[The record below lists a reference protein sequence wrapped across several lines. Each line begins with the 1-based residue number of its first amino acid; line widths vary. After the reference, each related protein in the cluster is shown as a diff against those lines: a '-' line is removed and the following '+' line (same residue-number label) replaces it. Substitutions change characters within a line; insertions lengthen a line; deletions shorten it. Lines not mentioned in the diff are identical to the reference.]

1 MKMGQELME
10 CMGEYP
16 DYLPEVREKSS
27 AERLIALSDIYDI
40 YIPSQMSVEI
50 YHKLYMGLMRSL
62 QKKSSIEA
70 VHQQYENCKGRS
82 LRKYCKDEAVD
93 YDWLIEFKK
102 SYRSNKLQPD
112 ENKKLGEGEFIALT
126 VEENFVPE
134 QQTPAGWQVER
145 LILKSPTGDEME
157 IKCTNLFAVAELLR
171 KMS

>member
-1 MKMGQELME
+1 ME
-10 CMGEYP
+10 VYFFQPLLYIKAGT
-16 DYLPEVREKSS
+16 V
-27 AERLIALSDIYDI
+27 LSDPGEVTVTDDFGFRI
-40 YIPSQMSVEI
+40 VEA
-50 YHKLYMGLMRSL
+50 
-62 QKKSSIEA
+62 E
-70 VHQQYENCKGRS
+70 
-82 LRKYCKDEAVD
+82 D

-145 LILKSPTGDEME
+145 LMLKSPTGDEME

>member
-1 MKMGQELME
+1 MGGICTDGFLNV
-10 CMGEYP
+10 
-16 DYLPEVREKSS
+16 EVNFFQPLLYIK
-27 AERLIALSDIYDI
+27 AGTALSDPGEVTVADDFGFRI
-40 YIPSQMSVEI
+40 V
-50 YHKLYMGLMRSL
+50 
-62 QKKSSIEA
+62 
-70 VHQQYENCKGRS
+70 
-82 LRKYCKDEAVD
+82 EAVD